1 MSINRGGSN
10 SRLHAE
16 HYQRFSAPGLSTS
29 DIVEMTNVDDVPPA
43 GSGDRQ
49 RTMRGETFQEPSN
62 KAPLKGR
69 GDEAGEGRRTEGGEI
84 TPLRRAS
91 ERAKR
96 AGEDGGGGRG
106 TPRRGETICGRK
118 WKR

>member
-1 MSINRGGSN
+1 MD
-10 SRLHAE
+10 
-16 HYQRFSAPGLSTS
+16 LSTS

-49 RTMRGETFQEPSN
+49 RTMRRETFQEPSN
-62 KAPLKGR
+62 KATLKGR
-69 GDEAGEGRRTEGGEI
+69 GDEAGEGRGKEGGEI

-96 AGEDGGGGRG
+96 AGEDGGGGGRG
-106 TPRRGETICGRK
+106 TPRRGETIGGRK